1 MNGNF
6 GKMNPEIQKKWF
18 IYIGDHHEGPFS
30 IEEMSARQ
38 KAGQV
43 KSESYVWCEGMAD
56 WQVLSS
62 VTELDLELKKR
73 EQTAPEKSK
82 TATQTSSASVS
93 DSKPKNRAKR
103 ALTGIGVLIAIGVL
117 SIGGLSVLSRFG
129 SDDIHAAIRPL
140 IVNAVDRFPMLSGL
154 FKLVPNLSD
163 IRPEQQVELED
174 AQVGLPDTGVK
185 LAFALSQ
192 SDPSRPF
199 FYIST
204 NLPDRAKIDFYL
216 IGNGE
221 TLLNRLQFST
231 HATVVTH
238 HGFAK
243 TDVFSADGGQPLP
256 KGEYRVFVTES
267 ADQIPA
273 LQSKLEQ
280 FPPNKIQMKLPE
292 GIPSDHR
299 FLFAKTVFLGG
310 ARDETY
316 LTRLKAFH
324 EKVAQNA
331 EKEVVEL
338 KQYSDTLQLQLATL
352 TNGFSKLK
360 GKKPTPRNRQAW
372 KKSTETWEQINA
384 QLDQTI
390 QTWSDETLQNE
401 FFYGKIYGLV
411 KSAYGSVK
419 SLFALENSY
428 FESKPPLNPGA
439 FDIQYGKTLSE
450 TRDAIDL
457 LRNKVDLILK
467 APKTTSGLPTRE
479 GL

>member
-1 MNGNF
+1 
-6 GKMNPEIQKKWF
+6 MNPEIQKKWF

-56 WQVLSS
+56 WQMLSS

-73 EQTAPEKSK
+73 EQIVSEKPKAP
-82 TATQTSSASVS
+82 TQASAAASTPS
-93 DSKPKNRAKR
+93 SKPRNRLKPVFTAFGVAI
-103 ALTGIGVLIAIGVL
+103 ALGVL
-117 SIGGLSVLSRFG
+117 SIAALSVLSRFG
-129 SDDIHAAIRPL
+129 SDEIHAAVRPA
-140 IVNAVDRFPMLSGL
+140 IVSAVDRFPMLSGL
-154 FKLVPNLSD
+154 FKLVPSLGD
-163 IRPEQQVELED
+163 IRPEQQAELED
-174 AQVGLPDTGVK
+174 AQVGLPDAGVK

-192 SDPSRPF
+192 SDPNRPF

-204 NLPDRAKIDFYL
+204 NLPDHAKLDFYL

-221 TLLNRLQFST
+221 TLLNRLRFST
-231 HATVVTH
+231 HATVVTR

-256 KGEYRVFVTES
+256 KGEYRVFVTEA
-267 ADQIPA
+267 ADQIPTV
-273 LQSKLEQ
+273 QSKLEQ
-280 FPPNKIQMKLPE
+280 FPPNRIQMKLPE
-292 GIPSDHR
+292 GIPTDNR
-299 FLFAKTVFLGG
+299 FLFAKTVFIGG

-360 GKKPTPRNRQAW
+360 AKKPTPRSRQAW

-411 KSAYGSVK
+411 KSAYGSIK
-419 SLFALENSY
+419 NLFALENSY
-428 FESKPPLNPGA
+428 FESKPPVNPGA

-450 TRDAIDL
+450 ARDSINL